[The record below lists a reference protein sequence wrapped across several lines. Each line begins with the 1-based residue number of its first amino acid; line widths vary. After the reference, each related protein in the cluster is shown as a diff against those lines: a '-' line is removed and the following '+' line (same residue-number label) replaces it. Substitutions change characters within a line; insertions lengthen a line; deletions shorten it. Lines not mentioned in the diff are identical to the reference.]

1 MPESAERSCRFSG
14 NLLADPFRSSAE
26 IGYTRQRGSVKR
38 ITGLF
43 LVGFLAAGM
52 ACAKDWKTG
61 AIIGVSQTK
70 ETSPMMREAKIVM
83 HYTVVTDALTLQLDY
98 AFHPPTKSDEPDEP
112 GKNSPPSMA
121 LGGTTKV
128 AVEGHHAYLLDVNGK
143 EVKMA
148 IKKKSK
154 N

>member
-1 MPESAERSCRFSG
+1 MKRGLALI
-14 NLLADPFRSSAE
+14 LLVL
-26 IGYTRQRGSVKR
+26 G
-38 ITGLF
+38 
-43 LVGFLAAGM
+43 AAGIVW
-52 ACAKDWKTG
+52 AKDWKAG

-70 ETSPMMREAKIVM
+70 VTSPMMSRPKIIM

-98 AFHPPTKSDEPDEP
+98 SYHPPNKQDEPDEP

-128 AVEGHHAYLLDVNGK
+128 AVEGHHAYLLDINGK
-143 EVKMA
+143 EVKME